1 MILRTVLAVLV
12 GGAAGTLANAAA
24 AGLFLRPDLFERLAV
39 VPNRYLIGIVFV
51 AFVPLIYRL
60 LRGPWGALVAL
71 LLLTLAPSLLAK
83 LGLGAMTA
91 WTTVLALNFVYGL
104 VALIAYRLVAGTRPI
119 EGKL

>member
-12 GGAAGTLANAAA
+12 AGAAGTLANAAA

-39 VPNRYLIGIVFV
+39 VPNRYVIGIVFV
-51 AFVPLIYRL
+51 AAVPVIYRL
-60 LRGPWGALVAL
+60 LPGAWGAALAL

-91 WTTVLALNFVYGL
+91 WTTVLALNFVY
-104 VALIAYRLVAGTRPI
+104 ALIALVVYRLAM
-119 EGKL
+119 K